1 MTPIEKAKAVVTRLE
16 KELAAVTNKAT
27 AAATE
32 RRRLSYSAHGC
43 GDEKA
48 RAELSSANAA
58 SAALALDAENLR
70 SAIEDAKRHVV
81 EAEREVDAGKRREV
95 ARQAKAIIAEAE
107 TFGEVMTDGL
117 DRLCEGFAAFAACL
131 EKLERLGYP
140 VATSRL
146 RYLAYT
152 RAIQGRLH
160 GTGLGFDIVAPYL
173 RHDLASLNA
182 NYMEHSRNKVAEDL
196 GTAAAVADAEA
207 A

>member
-27 AAATE
+27 ASATE

-58 SAALALDAENLR
+58 SATLAIDAENLR
-70 SAIEDAKRHVV
+70 SAIEDAKGRVV
-81 EAEREVDAGKRREV
+81 EAEREVDAGKRREI
-95 ARQAKAIIAEAE
+95 ARQAKTVIAEAE
-107 TFGEVMTDGL
+107 TFGGVMAGGL
-117 DRLCEGFAAFAACL
+117 DRLCEALTGFSDSL
-131 EKLERLGYP
+131 NKLGRLGYP
-140 VATSRL
+140 VAQQRL

-152 RAIQGRLH
+152 RAVQNRLH
-160 GTGLGFDIVAPYL
+160 QAGLGFDIVPPYL
-173 RHDLASLNA
+173 RHDLASMNA
-182 NYMEHSRNKVAEDL
+182 NYLQPLVDKVAEDL
-196 GTAAAVADAEA
+196 GEAAAAAEA

>member
-70 SAIEDAKRHVV
+70 SAIEDARRKVG
-81 EAEREVDAGKRREV
+81 EAEREVEAVKRREV
-95 ARQAKAIIAEAE
+95 AREAKAIIAEAE
-107 TFGEVMTDGL
+107 VFGGVMADGL
-117 DRLCEGFAAFAACL
+117 DRLCEALTGFSESL
-131 EKLERLGYP
+131 NKLERLGYP
-140 VATSRL
+140 LAQQRL

-152 RAIQGRLH
+152 RTVQNRLH
-160 GTGLGFDIVAPYL
+160 QAGLGFEIVPPYL
-173 RHDLASLNA
+173 RHDLSSMNA
-182 NYMEHSRNKVAEDL
+182 NYLEPSRNKVAEDL
-196 GTAAAVADAEA
+196 GEAAADAVAA
-207 A
+207 